1 MTTAPAGLEAL
12 LTLEPDGPDRWKA
25 PNPPAGRPTVFGGQ
39 VAAQAVVAA
48 AATVA
53 DDRPVHSLHAAFLRG
68 GRPAQEMVLEVDRV
82 HDGRSFASRTVLA
95 RQGEHVVF
103 DASVSFHR
111 EEESATVMR
120 PFPAVPAPEECP
132 EMARGQDAERMVE
145 LRSIAPS
152 SDYSPLGEVRAWVR
166 ARPPLSDGT
175 TLHVAALVYMSDM
188 HTGMSVAPHL
198 GGFGGGSGSGGI
210 GMVASLDHAVWVHA
224 PFRADEWLLM
234 GSETLAYAR
243 SRALVLGRFH
253 TQDGRA
259 VATFA
264 QELVMRPARAGPAEP
279 ATG

>member
-25 PNPPAGRPTVFGGQ
+25 PNPPAGRPTIFGGQ

-68 GRPAQEMVLEVDRV
+68 GRPAQEMILEVDRV
-82 HDGRSFASRTVLA
+82 HDGRSFATRTVLA
-95 RQGEHVVF
+95 RQEDHVVF

-111 EEESATVMR
+111 EEDSATVMR
-120 PFPAVPAPEECP
+120 PFPAVPGPEECP
-132 EMARGQDAERMVE
+132 EMPRGQDAEQVVE
-145 LRSIAPS
+145 LRAISPS

-166 ARPPLSDGT
+166 ARPALADGA

-188 HTGMSVAPHL
+188 HTGMSVAPQL
-198 GGFGGGSGSGGI
+198 GGFGGI
-210 GMVASLDHAVWVHA
+210 GMVASLDHAVWVHG

-234 GSETLAYAR
+234 GSETLAYGR

-264 QELVMRPARAGPAEP
+264 QELVMRPARDGTAEP